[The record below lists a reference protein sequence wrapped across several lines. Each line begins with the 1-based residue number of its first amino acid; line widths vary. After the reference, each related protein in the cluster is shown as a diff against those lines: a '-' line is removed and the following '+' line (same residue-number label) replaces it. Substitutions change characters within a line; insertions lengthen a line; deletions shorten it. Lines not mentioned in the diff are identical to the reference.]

1 MMDDKGFIF
10 TADAALA
17 LIVVFVFTGSIVT
30 YTMLPLY
37 QGEDHQHLESLAS
50 SALNVMDQSGTL
62 REAAVDYSSGNS
74 ANATQDYKQSL
85 IH

>member
-30 YTMLPLY
+30 YSVLPIY

-50 SALNVMDQSGTL
+50 SALSVMDQSGTL
-62 REAAVDYSSGNS
+62 REAAVDYSSNDFS
-74 ANATQDYKQSL
+74 RCSNMHYKHS
-85 IH
+85 